1 MIKASD
7 KELKKVQLNWEML
20 RAADC
25 PARQDFI
32 ERFEDDTAFYFHQQ
46 FTQDEKT
53 RKRALKQLDIP
64 IDRVRPIIRRTVAKI
79 VRNRPTV
86 AALTLDPSAIDI
98 SRRVNAQVQYC
109 MRISKGLSQI
119 RRCVMNSVRGGL
131 GYLWTVVDS
140 ETGEKEVKIKYINA
154 KKIFIDP
161 ASQDPLFDDARYI
174 QILEKVPIS
183 DALEIFRDSRSRER
197 IFANAL
203 TSFQDDQIINEKN
216 DMGGVIVGSTIEE
229 FTDIYNDLE
238 QEDKITGWVELLT
251 TYRKVSVPIYKVRAE
266 TGEYDITKEEYLEA
280 KEKGADVFIDYKNV
294 ISEEI
299 NTESYEL
306 RNVNLEHYNEY
317 PITPMIWEDTENP
330 YPISETFFARGNQRL
345 QNAYYQVVISN
356 AQAVSFPNVW
366 FETSAFVNKNDAL
379 IKMSIPGGAVEFN
392 DGALVG
398 KKAEKTYAQP
408 LNQAFFTLYEQLK
421 HEQEYQASAPAFQG
435 GDPSNIPE
443 TYRGL
448 VNLDSYA
455 DRPLAINVDAI
466 EACLERVFKN
476 VIRAQA
482 VTYTQQKL
490 LLIDT
495 KPENN
500 MVLNETIPQVG
511 SNGELILKNIDNDIA
526 QINYDIQLIPGSMS
540 PLDKTSEFQYAM
552 QAVELGVTPEFAL
565 RRMPITGIEEEIEKM
580 DTVRQLQQQN
590 MQLQQMLQQ
599 MGTEMQKMTKEV
611 DKSEKAV
618 VDTEYRAKYEIN
630 MQRMNDM
637 LSQMN
642 RELRTIQRT
651 NTVLKKNVIKSA
663 QTQNESAE
671 KE

>member
-203 TSFQDDQIINEKN
+203 TSFQDDQII
-216 DMGGVIVGSTIEE
+216 
-229 FTDIYNDLE
+229 
-238 QEDKITGWVELLT
+238 
-251 TYRKVSVPIYKVRAE
+251 
-266 TGEYDITKEEYLEA
+266 
-280 KEKGADVFIDYKNV
+280 
-294 ISEEI
+294 
-299 NTESYEL
+299 YE
-306 RNVNLEHYNEY
+306 
-317 PITPMIWEDTENP
+317 
-330 YPISETFFARGNQRL
+330 
-345 QNAYYQVVISN
+345 
-356 AQAVSFPNVW
+356 
-366 FETSAFVNKNDAL
+366 
-379 IKMSIPGGAVEFN
+379 
-392 DGALVG
+392 
-398 KKAEKTYAQP
+398 
-408 LNQAFFTLYEQLK
+408 
-421 HEQEYQASAPAFQG
+421 
-435 GDPSNIPE
+435 
-443 TYRGL
+443 
-448 VNLDSYA
+448 
-455 DRPLAINVDAI
+455 
-466 EACLERVFKN
+466 
-476 VIRAQA
+476 
-482 VTYTQQKL
+482 
-490 LLIDT
+490 
-495 KPENN
+495 
-500 MVLNETIPQVG
+500 
-511 SNGELILKNIDNDIA
+511 
-526 QINYDIQLIPGSMS
+526 
-540 PLDKTSEFQYAM
+540 
-552 QAVELGVTPEFAL
+552 
-565 RRMPITGIEEEIEKM
+565 
-580 DTVRQLQQQN
+580 
-590 MQLQQMLQQ
+590 
-599 MGTEMQKMTKEV
+599 
-611 DKSEKAV
+611 
-618 VDTEYRAKYEIN
+618 
-630 MQRMNDM
+630 
-637 LSQMN
+637 
-642 RELRTIQRT
+642 
-651 NTVLKKNVIKSA
+651 
-663 QTQNESAE
+663 
-671 KE
+671 